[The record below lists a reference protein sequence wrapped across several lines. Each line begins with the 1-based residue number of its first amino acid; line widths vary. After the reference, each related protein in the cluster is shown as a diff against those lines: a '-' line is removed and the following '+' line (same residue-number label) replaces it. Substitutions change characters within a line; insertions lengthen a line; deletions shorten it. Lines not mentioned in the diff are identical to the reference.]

1 MYDSNLTTLDA
12 SDNGASSLQPLLPY
26 IIALI
31 VLLLPLTPYLR
42 SSPKPPRGCR
52 RLGTKKSN
60 ITDEYDPQYSA
71 GTPSDAIDPKTG
83 LPAWRIKALFTY
95 PIKSCTGVELDSAE
109 VIDTGLKYD
118 RLFCFAEYIEAKQ
131 PIPPATTTTT
141 STTSSVNAHDKQSK
155 ETGHWTARTLRDR
168 HFCNLALLR
177 PEIWVPD
184 PTSPTYSPSLPEIKS
199 QGVLVIHYPRTLPAR
214 LARLPLLPAL
224 VRLALTLGLI
234 PREESFRVPLDPPN
248 PDSPSDPKTSEE
260 KYPLRPIKIWKDT
273 PLAHDYG
280 HHLPAS
286 LRRFLADPTTDAQ
299 KPLTLFRES
308 AAHHRQIFRNAPPK
322 EPLGFQPVTGFQDAY
337 PLHLLNLASVRDVAR
352 RVRTEI
358 PRLTVR
364 RFRANVVV
372 QGPGRFEEDAWRRV
386 RVGGGVSSSKGEGEE
401 AQAGDEGA
409 GVEIHLACRTMR
421 CRLPNVDPDTGVR
434 HRAEPDRTLKG
445 YRRIDRGDPTNACLG
460 MQLVP
465 AVRNF
470 TLRVND
476 PITVLET
483 GEHCYIKMLAPGE
496 VVEGV

>member
-1 MYDSNLTTLDA
+1 MHDSNFTTLNA
-12 SDNGASSLQPLLPY
+12 LDNGAPSLQPLLPY
-26 IIALI
+26 IISIIFL
-31 VLLLPLTPYLR
+31 VFPLTTYLR
-42 SSPKPPRGCR
+42 SSPQPPRGCR
-52 RLGTKKSN
+52 RLGTRKSN
-60 ITDEYDPQYSA
+60 IADEYDPQYSE
-71 GTPSDAIDPKTG
+71 GSPSDAIDPPTG
-83 LPAWRIKALFTY
+83 LPAWRIKALFIY
-95 PIKSCTGVELDSAE
+95 PIKSCRGIELDTAE

-118 RLFCFAEYIEAKQ
+118 RLFCFAEYIEAK
-131 PIPPATTTTT
+131 PPAPTPAPTP
-141 STTSSVNAHDKQSK
+141 SSPTNAQDNPKR

-168 HFCNLALLR
+168 HFCNLALVR
-177 PEIWVPD
+177 PELWVPD
-184 PTSPTYSPSLPEIKS
+184 PTSPDYSASLPEVQS
-199 QGVLVIHYPRTLPAR
+199 EGVLIIHHPRTLPAR

-224 VRLALTLGLI
+224 FQLALTLRLW
-234 PREESFRVPLDPPN
+234 PREQSFRVPLTPPSST
-248 PDSPSDPKTSEE
+248 PSPNAKTTR
-260 KYPLRPIKIWKDT
+260 KNNNYPLHPLKIWKDT

-280 HHLPAS
+280 HHLPSS
-286 LRRFLADPTTDAQ
+286 LRRFLADPNTTTQ

-322 EPLGFQPVTGFQDAY
+322 DQLGFQTVTGFQDAY
-337 PLHLLNLASVRDVAR
+337 PLHLLNLASVRDVAAR
-352 RVRTEI
+352 CQAEI

-386 RVGGGVSSSKGEGEE
+386 RVGSQEGGG
-401 AQAGDEGA
+401 GD

-434 HRAEPDRTLKG
+434 HRAEPDRTLKA

>member
-1 MYDSNLTTLDA
+1 MHDSKLTTLNALD
-12 SDNGASSLQPLLPY
+12 DGAPSLQPLLPY
-26 IIALI
+26 IISIILLI
-31 VLLLPLTPYLR
+31 FPLITYLR
-42 SSPKPPRGCR
+42 SSPPNPRGCR
-52 RLGTKKSN
+52 RLGTRKSN
-60 ITDEYDPQYSA
+60 IADEFDPQYSE
-71 GTPSDAIDPKTG
+71 GSPSDAIDPKTG
-83 LPAWRIKALFTY
+83 LPAWRIKALFVY
-95 PIKSCTGVELDSAE
+95 PIKSCTGIELDTAE

-118 RLFCFAEYIEAKQ
+118 RLFCFAEYIEAK
-131 PIPPATTTTT
+131 PTPTPAPAT
-141 STTSSVNAHDKQSK
+141 SSNEAAAQ
-155 ETGHWTARTLRDR
+155 EATGHWTARTLRDR
-168 HFCNLALLR
+168 HFCNLALVR
-177 PEIWVPD
+177 PELWVPD
-184 PTSPTYSPSLPEIKS
+184 PTSPDYSPSLPEVQS
-199 QGVLVIHYPRTLPAR
+199 EGVLIIHYPRTLPTS
-214 LARLPLLPAL
+214 LASLPLLPAL
-224 VRLALTLGLI
+224 FKLALTLRLC
-234 PREESFRVPLDPPN
+234 PREQSFRVPLTPASN
-248 PDSPSDPKTSEE
+248 PSPKTAGES
-260 KYPLRPIKIWKDT
+260 YPLHPLKIWKDT

-280 HHLPAS
+280 EHLPPS
-286 LRRFLADPTTDAQ
+286 LRRFLADPNTTTQ

-322 EPLGFQPVTGFQDAY
+322 AQLGFQTVTGFQDAY
-337 PLHLLNLASVRDVAR
+337 PLHLLNLASVRDVAAR
-352 RVRTEI
+352 CQTDI

-386 RVGGGVSSSKGEGEE
+386 RVGGSGGRFDPKGGDGGEE
-401 AQAGDEGA
+401 R

-434 HRAEPDRTLKG
+434 HRAEPDRTLKA

>member
-1 MYDSNLTTLDA
+1 MHDSNLTTLDA
-12 SDNGASSLQPLLPY
+12 LDNGASSLQPLLPY

-31 VLLLPLTPYLR
+31 VLLLPLTPYLC
-42 SSPKPPRGCR
+42 SSPEPPRGCR

-60 ITDEYDPQYSA
+60 IADEYDPQYSA
-71 GTPSDAIDPKTG
+71 GTPRDAIDPKTG

-131 PIPPATTTTT
+131 PATTTTT
-141 STTSSVNAHDKQSK
+141 TTTSSHDNQSK

-168 HFCNLALLR
+168 HFCNLALVR

-184 PTSPTYSPSLPEIKS
+184 PTSPTYSPSLPEVQS
-199 QGVLVIHYPRTLPAR
+199 QGVLVIHYPRTLGPG

-224 VRLALTLGLI
+224 FRLALTLGLL
-234 PREESFRVPLDPPN
+234 PREESFRVPLDPP
-248 PDSPSDPKTSEE
+248 SDPKPTEE
-260 KYPLRPIKIWKDT
+260 GEYRLRPVKIWKDT

-286 LRRFLADPTTDAQ
+286 LRRFLADPTTTTTDAQ

-308 AAHHRQIFRNAPPK
+308 AAHHRPIFRNAPPK
-322 EPLGFQPVTGFQDAY
+322 QQLGFQTVTGFQDAY
-337 PLHLLNLASVRDVAR
+337 PLHLLNLASVRDVAAR
-352 RVRTEI
+352 CQTDI

-386 RVGGGVSSSKGEGEE
+386 RVGGRLGFEGEDTGKE
-401 AQAGDEGA
+401 DE

-434 HRAEPDRTLKG
+434 HRAEPDRTLKA